1 MLIRKILITAGAGA
15 TAVGAAFAA
24 SSTAAF
30 AAPAAHAV
38 AHVPHASGHDCPT
51 NPTGQYGTGDPVACR
66 CPSPTATAS
75 SAPTGTGDPVACRC
89 PSPTATASSAPT
101 GTGNPVACR
110 CPSPTATA
118 SSAPTGTP
126 ATVPPERCDPA
137 AAIERLVQAAKDILG
152 RMNTAVSKGTSLE
165 PRIQAVISKLASK
178 GVDISS
184 AQATFSDFEAQIN
197 AAQSALSPVAGL
209 LQQVSP
215 TDVQTDKAL
224 AQQIRSDFKSAAS
237 ALKQARSDLKTLRSD
252 WRSLKSSAGAG
263 SGAGGT
269 GGSGSGTGATG
280 GSGSAGSGGTQPG
293 PMVPSAS

>member
-15 TAVGAAFAA
+15 TAVAAAFAA
-24 SSTAAF
+24 SSTPAF

-51 NPTGQYGTGDPVACR
+51 NPTGQY
-66 CPSPTATAS
+66 
-75 SAPTGTGDPVACRC
+75 GTGDPVACRC

-137 AAIERLVQAAKDILG
+137 AVIERLVQAAKDILG

-178 GVDISS
+178 GVDVSS

-215 TDVQTDKAL
+215 TDLQADKAL
-224 AQQIRSDFKSAAS
+224 AQQVRSDFKSAAS

-269 GGSGSGTGATG
+269 GGSGSGTGGTG

>member
-51 NPTGQYGTGDPVACR
+51 NPTGQY
-66 CPSPTATAS
+66 
-75 SAPTGTGDPVACRC
+75 GTGDPVACRC

-178 GVDISS
+178 GVDVSS

-215 TDVQTDKAL
+215 TDVQADKAL
-224 AQQIRSDFKSAAS
+224 AQQVRSDFKSAAS

-252 WRSLKSSAGAG
+252 WRSLKSSTGAG

>member
-51 NPTGQYGTGDPVACR
+51 NPTGQY
-66 CPSPTATAS
+66 
-75 SAPTGTGDPVACRC
+75 GTGDPVACRC